1 MNSIRYSIK
10 ISKGFT
16 LIELM
21 IVIAIIGIL
30 AAIALP
36 AYQDY
41 TVRSKITELV
51 MAATSPKAL
60 VNESFQ
66 ADNLAGVVAV
76 ANRYN
81 TDNVAEHTSK
91 YVSNIKINNVNGS
104 IELTSATSSS
114 SGLPADAFGKTIVL
128 TPNVKNAL
136 LVQGAVGAI
145 DWACGS
151 ATIVTAGNRG
161 LTAIA
166 GTLPAKYAPA
176 ECR

>member
-1 MNSIRYSIK
+1 MNPAPNSIN
-10 ISKGFT
+10 ISQGFT

-30 AAIALP
+30 AAIAFP

-41 TVRSKITELV
+41 TARSKITEVV

-60 VNESFQ
+60 VNESFET
-66 ADNLAGVVAV
+66 DSLNGVIAA

-81 TDNVAEHTSK
+81 TDNPAGHTSK
-91 YVSNIKINNVNGS
+91 FVSKIIINNVDGS
-104 IELTSATSSS
+104 IELTTATSLT
-114 SGLPADAFGKTIVL
+114 SGLPANALNTTIVL
-128 TPNVKNAL
+128 TPNVKNVP
-136 LVQGAVGAI
+136 LVQGAIGAI

-161 LTAIA
+161 LTAKA
-166 GTLPAKYAPA
+166 GTLPAQYAPA